1 MEPDF
6 STKIPGHLLAVDLA
20 SKEIADLGD
29 PKPVGNLDGL
39 EPDGVGGWYVSDWM
53 SGGLYHAG
61 PDGRAEQVLDL
72 PQGSAD
78 IGIMPADRVVLVP
91 MMNEGEVVAYRV
103 E

>member
-1 MEPDF
+1 
-6 STKIPGHLLAVDLA
+6 
-20 SKEIADLGD
+20 
-29 PKPVGNLDGL
+29 
-39 EPDGVGGWYVSDWM
+39 M
-53 SGGLYHAG
+53 SGGLYHVG
-61 PDGRAEQVLDL
+61 PDGRAQQVLDL